1 MEAWQRWKE
10 LTPLICESELLA
22 GLRAETLRV
31 VAALAGVS
39 VSGVV
44 KWSLRYK
51 ASGGVA
57 SGKLGGDRRPTL
69 EMGLCADPDRGESQH
84 RLRELHAVKL
94 LAEGGDGFPQTL
106 GYDAIVKPTWR

>member
-1 MEAWQRWKE
+1 M
-10 LTPLICESELLA
+10 ICESELLA

-31 VAALAGVS
+31 VTALPGAN

-51 ASGGVA
+51 PSGSFA
-57 SGKLGGDRRPTL
+57 PGKMGGDRRPTR
-69 EMGLCADPDRGESQH
+69 EMERDFVLTRIAETPNIAS
-84 RLRELHAVKL
+84 RELQTVKL

>member
-1 MEAWQRWKE
+1 M
-10 LTPLICESELLA
+10 ICESELLA

-31 VAALAGVS
+31 VAALPGVS

-51 ASGGVA
+51 ATGGVA
-57 SGKLGGDRRPTL
+57 SGKMGGDRRPTL
-69 EMGLCADPDRGESQH
+69 EMGRDFVLTRIAENPNIAS
-84 RLRELHAVKL
+84 RELHAVKL

>member
-1 MEAWQRWKE
+1 
-10 LTPLICESELLA
+10 LICESELLA

-31 VAALAGVS
+31 VAALPGVS

-51 ASGGVA
+51 ASGSVA
-57 SGKLGGDRRPTL
+57 LGKMGGDLRPTR
-69 EMGLCADPDRGESQH
+69 EMERDFVLTRIAENPNIAS
-84 RLRELHAVKL
+84 RELQAVKL